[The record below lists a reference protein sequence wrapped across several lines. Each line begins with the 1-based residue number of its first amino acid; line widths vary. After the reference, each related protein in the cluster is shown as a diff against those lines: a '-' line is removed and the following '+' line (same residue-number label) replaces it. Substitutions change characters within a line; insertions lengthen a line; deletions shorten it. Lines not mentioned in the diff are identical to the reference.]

1 MPINSAVLRRGIS
14 FLEVDFSAYTL
25 EEVVAEIV
33 KRRGMQPFFYVVT
46 PNVHHCVMINGTDD
60 GAALEAFRDAYRAAD
75 LRLCDSRIL
84 ARLARL
90 CGLHLPIAPGSDLT
104 AALFRTAFKQG
115 DRVAIVG
122 GHPDAVTRLNAIFS
136 GLVYVQH
143 IPPFGMLTNPDAMRE
158 AAEFVIE
165 TKADYTLF
173 AIGAP
178 QGEILAHQCAQT
190 GAAQGVGVSIG
201 ASIDFLIG
209 DQVRAPRWMQRAGL
223 EWAHRLAANPK
234 RMWRRYLVEG
244 PRIFLITWRWAR
256 KRGGSAKQV
265 I

>member
-1 MPINSAVLRRGIS
+1 MPINSAALRPGIP
-14 FLEVDFSAYTL
+14 FLNLDFSAYTL
-25 EEVVAEIV
+25 DEVVTEIV
-33 KRRGMQPFFYVVT
+33 KRRRTQPFFYVVT

-60 GAALEAFRDAYRAAD
+60 GAALAAFRAAYRAAD

-104 AALFRTAFKQG
+104 ATLFRTAFKRG
-115 DRVAIVG
+115 DRVAIIG
-122 GHPDAVTRLNAIFS
+122 GHAETLPRLNAIFP
-136 GLVYVQH
+136 GPEYIQH
-143 IPPFGMLTNPDAMRE
+143 IPPFGMLTNTAAMRV
-158 AAEFVIE
+158 AADFVIE

-178 QGEILAHQCAQT
+178 QGEILAHQCALT

-209 DQVRAPRWMQRAGL
+209 DQVRAPHWMQRAGL

-244 PRIFLITWRWAR
+244 PRIFLITLRWVR
-256 KRGGSAKQV
+256 KR
-265 I
+265 